1 MNEREVRHR
10 ARPRRYRQEWTMGGS
25 DVPELPNPFEQAR
38 GAATATAIEQM
49 RQAAE
54 SALEMQQRQLPERVD
69 NGARLSLSDL
79 TGLTNRFI
87 GNQMVDEVYRESP
100 IFYQLRD
107 PMPQTFT
114 SDNTM
119 GMPVQV
125 DPNAPHGTVY
135 WFNGAGDPS
144 PLRWSRP
151 PNDPMDF
158 PTNGPYWHGRRP
170 YAHFS
175 EVASWPTP
183 SPTPREIDLEH
194 RLNEVREALGLT
206 DRNRRLR
213 SVVFVDRGGDGFPQ
227 QVHLSPQ
234 TMERLN
240 EALEFESAPVQ
251 DPDSYVYRY
260 EFMNGQAI
268 KVDEKLE
275 GGTILDAAARPVR
288 KFRLVEE

>member
-1 MNEREVRHR
+1 MNEREIRHR
-10 ARPRRYRQEWTMGGS
+10 ARPRRYRQEWSLGGFDSSAIS
-25 DVPELPNPFEQAR
+25 DSVSPFYGGITRSSAPEPS
-38 GAATATAIEQM
+38 AISGQVSDT
-49 RQAAE
+49 QAA
-54 SALEMQQRQLPERVD
+54 QQ
-69 NGARLSLSDL
+69 LSYADL

-87 GNQMVDEVYRESP
+87 GNQMVDEVYLESP
-100 IFYQLRD
+100 IFQRLRD

-114 SDNTM
+114 SANTM

-125 DPNAPHGTVY
+125 DPNAPPGTVY

-158 PTNGPYWHGRRP
+158 PTNGPYWHGRRQ